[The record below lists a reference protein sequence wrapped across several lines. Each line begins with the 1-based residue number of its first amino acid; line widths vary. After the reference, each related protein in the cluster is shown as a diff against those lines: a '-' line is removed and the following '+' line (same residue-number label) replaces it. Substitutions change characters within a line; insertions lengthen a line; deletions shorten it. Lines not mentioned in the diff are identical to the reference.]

1 MKSLPVILFF
11 LSTYISSYESNTD
24 NQNLNNFLSPKTIL
38 FWNTEEKLYGF
49 KNMEKILPTRLIE
62 KSDSPY
68 PLTYELKDLDNLTYN
83 YKGKKYTI
91 ADYIQAFKVAGLIVI
106 RDGKILYESYDF
118 GNNEKSRWVSFSVTK
133 SVTSMLLGAAIK
145 DKHISSVKDPIVT
158 YLPQLRDSHYGNV
171 SIEQVLHMSSGVNWD
186 EDYSDP
192 TSDVSLASALNST
205 KLYDYLSKLGASSEP
220 GNKFNYNTAESNL
233 IGGLVRSAV
242 GNNLSKYLE
251 QKIWKPFG
259 MEFDAYWVLDYDY
272 NLELGGCCINA
283 TLRDYARIGI
293 FALNNGNLKN
303 NINVLPDNWMKQSTT
318 SSPNLEYYGYQWW
331 LDGSDYRS
339 FYADG
344 IFGQFIWIDPASKT
358 IVAMHSARDD
368 ADVNQ
373 YVGGHRLNFMISLLQ
388 EINK

>member
-11 LSTYISSYESNTD
+11 LSTYISSYESNID

-233 IGGLVRSAV
+233 IGDLVRSAV

-368 ADVNQ
+368 ADVDQ
-373 YVGGHRLNFMISLLQ
+373 YVGGHRLNFMISLLK
-388 EINK
+388 EINR

>member
-1 MKSLPVILFF
+1 
-11 LSTYISSYESNTD
+11 
-24 NQNLNNFLSPKTIL
+24 
-38 FWNTEEKLYGF
+38 
-49 KNMEKILPTRLIE
+49 MEKILPTRLIE

-91 ADYIQAFKVAGLIVI
+91 SDYIQAFKVAGLIVI

-145 DKHISSVKDPIVT
+145 DNHISSVKDPIVT

-233 IGGLVRSAV
+233 IGDLVRSAV
-242 GNNLSKYLE
+242 GNNLSKVT
-251 QKIWKPFG
+251 KIAKIYSNSGP
-259 MEFDAYWVLDYDY
+259 
-272 NLELGGCCINA
+272 
-283 TLRDYARIGI
+283 
-293 FALNNGNLKN
+293 
-303 NINVLPDNWMKQSTT
+303 
-318 SSPNLEYYGYQWW
+318 
-331 LDGSDYRS
+331 
-339 FYADG
+339 
-344 IFGQFIWIDPASKT
+344 
-358 IVAMHSARDD
+358 
-368 ADVNQ
+368 
-373 YVGGHRLNFMISLLQ
+373 
-388 EINK
+388 

>member
-68 PLTYELKDLDNLTYN
+68 PLTYELKDLDNLTYI

-233 IGGLVRSAV
+233 IGDLVRSAV

-368 ADVNQ
+368 ADVDQ

-388 EINK
+388 EIKR

>member
-11 LSTYISSYESNTD
+11 LSTYISSYESNID

-38 FWNTEEKLYGF
+38 FWNTQEKLYGF

-233 IGGLVRSAV
+233 IGDLVRSAV

-373 YVGGHRLNFMISLLQ
+373 YVGGHRLNFMISLLK
-388 EINK
+388 EINR

>member
-1 MKSLPVILFF
+1 MKRFPVFLVF
-11 LSTYISSYESNTD
+11 LSTYIFSYESNVD
-24 NQNLNNFLSPKTIL
+24 NQSANKFLSPKTIL

-49 KNMEKILPTRLIE
+49 KNMEKILPSRLIE

-68 PLTYELKDLDNLTYN
+68 PLTYELKDLENLTYN
-83 YKGKKYTI
+83 YKGEKYTI
-91 ADYIQAFKVAGLIVI
+91 TDYIQTFKVAGLIVI
-106 RDGKILYESYDF
+106 RDGKILYESYNF
-118 GNNEKSRWVSFSVTK
+118 GNNEKTRWVSFSVTK

-145 DKHISSVKDPIVT
+145 DRHISSVKDSIVS
-158 YLPQLRDSHYGNV
+158 YLPQLRDSHYDDV
-171 SIEQVLHMSSGVNWD
+171 SIEQVLHMSSGVNWN

-192 TSDVSLASALNST
+192 ASDVSIASALNSF
-205 KLYDYLSKLGASSEP
+205 KLYDYLSDLGSSSEP

-251 QKIWKPFG
+251 KKIWKPFG
-259 MEFDAYWVLDYDY
+259 MEFDAYWVLDNDY

-293 FALNNGNLKN
+293 FALNNGKLRNS
-303 NINVLPDNWMKQSTT
+303 INVLPENWMKQSTT

-331 LDGSDYRS
+331 LDGSDYSS

-344 IFGQFIWIDPASKT
+344 IFGQFIWIDPSSKT
-358 IVAMHSARDD
+358 IVAMHGARED
-368 ADVNQ
+368 ADVDQ
-373 YVGGHRLNFMISLLQ
+373 YVGGHRLNFMISLLK
-388 EINK
+388 EINR

>member
-11 LSTYISSYESNTD
+11 LSTYISSYESNID
-24 NQNLNNFLSPKTIL
+24 NQNLNSFLSPKTIL
-38 FWNTEEKLYGF
+38 FWNTQEKLYGF
-49 KNMEKILPTRLIE
+49 KNMEKILPTRLVE

-233 IGGLVRSAV
+233 IGDLVRSAV

>member
-1 MKSLPVILFF
+1 MKCFPIILFF

-24 NQNLNNFLSPKTIL
+24 NQNPNNFLSPKTIL

-83 YKGKKYTI
+83 YNGKKYTI
-91 ADYIQAFKVAGLIVI
+91 ADYIQTFKVAGLIVI

-145 DKHISSVKDPIVT
+145 DKHISSVNDPIVT
-158 YLPQLRDSHYGNV
+158 YLPQLRDSHYGDV
-171 SIEQVLHMSSGVNWD
+171 TIEQVLHMSSGVNWN

-192 TSDVSLASALNST
+192 TSDVSLASALNSS
-205 KLYDYLSKLGASSEP
+205 KLYDYLIELGASSDP

-233 IGGLVRSAV
+233 IGDLVRSAV
-242 GNNLSKYLE
+242 GKNLSRYLE

-303 NINVLPDNWMKQSTT
+303 NINVLPDNWMKLSTT

-331 LDGSDYRS
+331 LDGSGYSS

-368 ADVNQ
+368 ADVDQ

-388 EINK
+388 EIKR

>member
-11 LSTYISSYESNTD
+11 LSTYISSYESNID
-24 NQNLNNFLSPKTIL
+24 NQNLNSFLSPKTIL
-38 FWNTEEKLYGF
+38 FWNTQEKLYGF

-233 IGGLVRSAV
+233 IGDLVRSAV